1 LAHECEAVVV
11 GEISRFSAACAD
23 RITNKPKEV
32 NVTEVFR
39 LNRLPTSGERPDACD
54 AENDQEFEVCD
65 ALLVE
70 AFEKPRATGTWTT
83 SYSYGPSSLNL
94 LPMSC

>member
-39 LNRLPTSGERPDACD
+39 LNRLPTSGERLDACD
-54 AENDQEFEVCD
+54 AE
-65 ALLVE
+65 
-70 AFEKPRATGTWTT
+70 R
-83 SYSYGPSSLNL
+83 
-94 LPMSC
+94 